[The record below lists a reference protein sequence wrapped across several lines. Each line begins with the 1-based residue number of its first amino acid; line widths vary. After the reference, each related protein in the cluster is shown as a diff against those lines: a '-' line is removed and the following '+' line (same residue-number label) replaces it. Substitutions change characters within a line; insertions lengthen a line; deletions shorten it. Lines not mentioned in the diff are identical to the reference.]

1 MTKFKETTTALE
13 LGALFEKGEASP
25 RDATEFFLA
34 RAAGED
40 ADRRVYVRLTEA
52 RARAEADAAT
62 DRAKRGVRRH
72 PLDGVP
78 LSWKDLFD
86 SAGTVTAAG
95 SLSLKTRLPAHDA
108 EVLARAARA
117 GAVCLGKTA
126 MTEFA
131 FSGLGINPKCGTP
144 ANAFDETTER
154 VPGGSSAGAAV
165 SVARGLAAG
174 AIGTDTGGSVRI
186 PSAWNGLV
194 GLKTTAGRIPLTG
207 TVPLSPTFDTIGPLA
222 RDVADA
228 SALFSLLNGSK
239 PVDIEGGDPKGSELG
254 SVAFWLP
261 GGVGWSELDEG
272 VARALDAGI
281 RKLLHAGARIVEHK
295 LPELDEIDAL
305 AWGGGASRLVAE
317 AYALWADTLRA
328 NEKDIYAPV
337 FERVM
342 AGASI
347 KAADLLSADA
357 RRAEISR
364 RYLTATAA
372 VDAVLLPAVAITPP
386 PIAKLEAGG
395 PDYFK
400 ANRMALRN
408 TTIGN
413 QLGLCAIT
421 LPVGYDAQGIPVGLM
436 LQGHP
441 GTDEKL
447 LRLARAVEKVLR

>member
-1 MTKFKETTTALE
+1 MSKYNETTTALT
-13 LGALFEKGEASP
+13 LGRLFENGEASP
-25 RDATEFFLA
+25 RDVTEFFLA
-34 RAAGED
+34 RAGALD
-40 ADRRVYVRLTEA
+40 PDHRIYVRMSEA

-62 DRAKRGVRRH
+62 DRARRGMRRH

-86 SAGTVTAAG
+86 SAGTITAAG
-95 SLSLKTRLPAHDA
+95 SLALKTRTPTHDA
-108 EVLARAARA
+108 EVLARATRA

-144 ANAFDETTER
+144 ANAFDEAVER
-154 VPGGSSAGAAV
+154 VPGGSSAGAGV
-165 SVARGLAAG
+165 SVARGLCAG

-194 GLKTTAGRIPLTG
+194 GLKTTAGRIPLAG
-207 TVPLSPTFDTIGPLA
+207 AVPLSPSFDTIGPLA
-222 RDVADA
+222 HDVADA
-228 SALFSLLNGSK
+228 SALFSLLNGAK
-239 PVDIEGGDPKGSELG
+239 PINIEGGDLSRIT
-254 SVAFWLP
+254 FWLP
-261 GGVGWSELDEG
+261 GGVAWSDIDES
-272 VARALDAGI
+272 VALALGTAI
-281 RKLLHAGARIVEHK
+281 RKILHAGARIVEHK
-295 LPELDEIDAL
+295 LPELDEIVAL

-317 AYALWADTLRA
+317 AYALWGETLRT
-328 NEKDIYAPV
+328 NEMDIYRPV

-342 AGASI
+342 AGADI
-347 KAADLLSADA
+347 KAADLLKTDA
-357 RRAEISR
+357 RRIEISR
-364 RYLTATAA
+364 RYLAATAS
-372 VDAVLLPAVAITPP
+372 VDAVLMPTVAISPP

-421 LPVGYDAQGIPVGLM
+421 LPVGYDANGIPVGLM
-436 LQGHP
+436 LQSHP
-441 GTDEKL
+441 DTDERL
-447 LRLARAVEKVLR
+447 LRIARAVEKALR